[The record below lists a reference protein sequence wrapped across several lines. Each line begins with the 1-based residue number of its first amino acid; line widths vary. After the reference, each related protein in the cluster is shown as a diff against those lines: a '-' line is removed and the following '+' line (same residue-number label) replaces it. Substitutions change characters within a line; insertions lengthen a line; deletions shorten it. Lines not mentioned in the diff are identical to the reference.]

1 MRNLI
6 TLVVTGIILIIG
18 LLAAINMSTH
28 SSEADIEAVSIA
40 NKLYESGQYDQAIQ
54 IYQQII
60 SQGVQD
66 SAIYYN
72 LGNVYYKQG
81 DLGLAIVNYERAALI
96 NPRDS
101 DIQANLTI
109 ARNQAVQSESL
120 PAIAM
125 GPVNS
130 ITRLIGSWLSIDETA
145 ILALALWFAFSLL
158 FLVWL
163 QLEPGKARTGM
174 GYAVFMTLFLVAVL
188 GLSLGNRIY
197 NGKVHPTAVVVANE
211 ITINSQPGDKYATE
225 YSLHNGA
232 EVILLGT
239 QGEWVH
245 LSTPG
250 ETLDGWIPLSAVEY
264 VL

>member
-6 TLVVTGIILIIG
+6 MLAVTGLVLIMG
-18 LLAAINMSTH
+18 LLAAINMSAH
-28 SSEADIEAVSIA
+28 SLEADIEAVSIG
-40 NKLYESGQYDQAIQ
+40 NKLFESGQYDQATQ

-81 DLGLAIVNYERAALI
+81 DLGRAIVNYERAALM

-101 DIQANLTI
+101 DIQANLII
-109 ARNQAVQSESL
+109 ARKQAEPSESL
-120 PAIAM
+120 PAIAT
-125 GPVNS
+125 GPVDS
-130 ITRLIGSWLSIDETA
+130 ITRLIGSWFSIDETA
-145 ILALALWFAFSLL
+145 ILALGLWFAFSML

-163 QLEPGKARTGM
+163 QLEPGKARTWM
-174 GYAVFMTLFLVAVL
+174 GYSAFMTLLLVAVL
-188 GLSLGNRIY
+188 TLSLGNRIY
-197 NGKVHPTAVVVANE
+197 NEKVHPTAVVVADE
-211 ITINSQPGDKYATE
+211 ITINSQPGDQYTTE

-232 EVILLGT
+232 EVVLLGT
-239 QGEWVH
+239 QGDWAH

-250 ETLDGWIPLSAVEY
+250 ETMEGWIPLSAVEY
-264 VL
+264 V

>member
-1 MRNLI
+1 MLA
-6 TLVVTGIILIIG
+6 VTGLVLIMG
-18 LLAAINMSTH
+18 LLAAINMSAH
-28 SSEADIEAVSIA
+28 SLEADIEAVSIG
-40 NKLYESGQYDQAIQ
+40 NKLFESGQYDQATQ

-81 DLGLAIVNYERAALI
+81 DLGRAIVNYERAALM

-109 ARNQAVQSESL
+109 ARKQAEPSESL
-120 PAIAM
+120 PAIAT
-125 GPVNS
+125 GPVDS
-130 ITRLIGSWLSIDETA
+130 ITRLIGSWFSIDETA
-145 ILALALWFAFSLL
+145 ILALGLWFAFSML

-163 QLEPGKARTGM
+163 QLEPGKARTWM
-174 GYAVFMTLFLVAVL
+174 GYSAFMTLLLVAVL
-188 GLSLGNRIY
+188 TLSLGNRIY
-197 NGKVHPTAVVVANE
+197 NEKVHPTAVVVADE
-211 ITINSQPGDKYATE
+211 ITINSQPGDQYTTE

-232 EVILLGT
+232 EVVLLGT
-239 QGEWVH
+239 QGDWAH

-250 ETLDGWIPLSAVEY
+250 ETMEGWIPLSAVEY
-264 VL
+264 V

>member
-6 TLVVTGIILIIG
+6 MLAVTGLVLIMG
-18 LLAAINMSTH
+18 LLAAINMSAH
-28 SSEADIEAVSIA
+28 SLEADIEAVSIG
-40 NKLYESGQYDQAIQ
+40 NKLFESGQYDQATQ

-81 DLGLAIVNYERAALI
+81 DLGRAIVNYERAALM

-109 ARNQAVQSESL
+109 ARKQAEPSESL
-120 PAIAM
+120 PAIAT
-125 GPVNS
+125 GPVDS
-130 ITRLIGSWLSIDETA
+130 ITRLIGSWFSIDETA
-145 ILALALWFAFSLL
+145 ILALGLWFAFSML

-197 NGKVHPTAVVVANE
+197 NEKVHPTAVVVADE
-211 ITINSQPGDKYATE
+211 ITINSQPGDQYTTE

-232 EVILLGT
+232 EVVLLGT
-239 QGEWVH
+239 QGDWAH

-250 ETLDGWIPLSAVEY
+250 ETMEGWILLSAVEY
-264 VL
+264 V

>member
-6 TLVVTGIILIIG
+6 TLALTGLVLIIG
-18 LLAAINMSTH
+18 LIAALNISAH
-28 SSEADIEAVSIA
+28 SSEADIDAVSIA
-40 NKLYESGQYDQAIQ
+40 NKLYESGQYDQATQ

-72 LGNVYYKQG
+72 MGNVYYKQG
-81 DLGLAIVNYERAALI
+81 DLGRAIVNYERAALL

-109 ARNQAVQSESL
+109 ARNHAEQSESL
-120 PAIAM
+120 PAIAK
-125 GPVNS
+125 GPVDS
-130 ITRLIGSWLSIDETA
+130 ISRFIGGWFSIDETA
-145 ILALALWFAFSLL
+145 ILALGLWFTFSLL

-163 QLEPGKARTGM
+163 QLEPGKARTWM
-174 GYAVFMTLFLVAVL
+174 GYSAFMTLLLVAVL
-188 GLSLGNRIY
+188 SLSLGNRIY
-197 NGKVHPTAVVVANE
+197 SEKVHPTAVVVANE
-211 ITINSQPGDKYATE
+211 ITINSQPGDLYATE
-225 YSLHNGA
+225 KSLHNGA

-239 QGEWVH
+239 QGDWAH
-245 LSTPG
+245 LATPG
-250 ETLDGWIPLSAVEY
+250 ETLEGWIPLSAVEY

>member
-1 MRNLI
+1 MLA
-6 TLVVTGIILIIG
+6 VTGLVLIMG
-18 LLAAINMSTH
+18 LLAAINMSAH
-28 SSEADIEAVSIA
+28 SLEADIEAVSIG
-40 NKLYESGQYDQAIQ
+40 NKLFESGQYDQATQ

-81 DLGLAIVNYERAALI
+81 DLGRAIVNYERAALM

-109 ARNQAVQSESL
+109 ARKQAEPSESL
-120 PAIAM
+120 PAIAT
-125 GPVNS
+125 GPVDS
-130 ITRLIGSWLSIDETA
+130 ITRLIGSWFSIDETA
-145 ILALALWFAFSLL
+145 ILALGLWFAFSML

-163 QLEPGKARTGM
+163 QLEPGKARTWM
-174 GYAVFMTLFLVAVL
+174 GYSAFMTLLLVAVL
-188 GLSLGNRIY
+188 TLSLGNRIY
-197 NGKVHPTAVVVANE
+197 NEKVHPTAVVVADE
-211 ITINSQPGDKYATE
+211 ITINSQPGDQYTTE

-232 EVILLGT
+232 EVVLLGT
-239 QGEWVH
+239 QGDWAH

-250 ETLDGWIPLSAVEY
+250 ETMEGWILLSAVEY
-264 VL
+264 V

>member
-6 TLVVTGIILIIG
+6 MLAVTGLVLIMG
-18 LLAAINMSTH
+18 LLAAINMSAH
-28 SSEADIEAVSIA
+28 SLEADIEAVSIG
-40 NKLYESGQYDQAIQ
+40 NKLFESGQYDQATQ

-81 DLGLAIVNYERAALI
+81 DLGRAIVNYERAALM

-109 ARNQAVQSESL
+109 ARKQAEPSESL
-120 PAIAM
+120 PAIAT
-125 GPVNS
+125 GPVDS
-130 ITRLIGSWLSIDETA
+130 ITRLIGSWFSIDETA
-145 ILALALWFAFSLL
+145 ILALGLWFAFSML

-163 QLEPGKARTGM
+163 QLEPGKARTWM
-174 GYAVFMTLFLVAVL
+174 GYSAFMTLLLVAVL
-188 GLSLGNRIY
+188 TLSLGNRIY
-197 NGKVHPTAVVVANE
+197 NEKVHPTAVVVADE
-211 ITINSQPGDKYATE
+211 ITINSQPGDQYTTE

-232 EVILLGT
+232 EVVLLGT
-239 QGEWVH
+239 QGDWAH

-250 ETLDGWIPLSAVEY
+250 ETMEGWIPLSAVEY
-264 VL
+264 V

>member
-6 TLVVTGIILIIG
+6 MLAVTGLVLIIG
-18 LLAAINMSTH
+18 LLAAINMSAH
-28 SSEADIEAVSIA
+28 SLEADIEAVSIA
-40 NKLYESGQYDQAIQ
+40 NKLYESGQYDQATQ
-54 IYQQII
+54 IYEQII

-81 DLGLAIVNYERAALI
+81 DLGRAIVNYERAALM

-109 ARNQAVQSESL
+109 ARKQAEPSESL
-120 PAIAM
+120 PAIAT
-125 GPVNS
+125 GPVDS
-130 ITRLIGSWLSIDETA
+130 ITRLIGSWFSIDETA
-145 ILALALWFAFSLL
+145 ILALGLWFAFSML

-163 QLEPGKARTGM
+163 QLEPGKARTWM
-174 GYAVFMTLFLVAVL
+174 GYSAFMTLLLVAVL
-188 GLSLGNRIY
+188 TLSLGNRIY
-197 NGKVHPTAVVVANE
+197 NEKVHPTAVVVADE
-211 ITINSQPGDKYATE
+211 ITINSQPGDQYTTE

-232 EVILLGT
+232 EVVLLGT
-239 QGEWVH
+239 QGDWAH

-250 ETLDGWIPLSAVEY
+250 ETMEGWIPLSAVEY
-264 VL
+264 V

>member
-6 TLVVTGIILIIG
+6 TLAVTGLVLIIG
-18 LLAAINMSTH
+18 LLAAINMSAH
-28 SSEADIEAVSIA
+28 SLEADIEAVSIA
-40 NKLYESGQYDQAIQ
+40 NKLYESGQYDQATQ
-54 IYQQII
+54 IYEQII

-81 DLGLAIVNYERAALI
+81 ALGRAIVNYERAALM

-109 ARNQAVQSESL
+109 ARNQAEQSESL
-120 PAIAM
+120 PAIAT
-125 GPVNS
+125 GPLDS
-130 ITRLIGSWLSIDETA
+130 ITRLIGSWLSIDEIA
-145 ILALALWFAFSLL
+145 ILALGLWFAFSLL
-158 FLVWL
+158 FLVWF

-174 GYAVFMTLFLVAVL
+174 GYAAFMTLFLVAML

-197 NGKVHPTAVVVANE
+197 NEKVHPTAVVVANE
-211 ITINSQPGDKYATE
+211 ITINSQPGDQYATE

-239 QGEWVH
+239 QGEWAH

-250 ETLDGWIPLSAVEY
+250 ETLEGWIPLSAVEY

>member
-6 TLVVTGIILIIG
+6 MLAVTGLVLIMG
-18 LLAAINMSTH
+18 LLAAINMSAH
-28 SSEADIEAVSIA
+28 SLEADIEAVSIG
-40 NKLYESGQYDQAIQ
+40 NKLFESGQYDQATQ

-81 DLGLAIVNYERAALI
+81 DLGRAIVNYERAALM

-109 ARNQAVQSESL
+109 ARKQAEPSESL
-120 PAIAM
+120 PAIAT
-125 GPVNS
+125 GPVDS
-130 ITRLIGSWLSIDETA
+130 ITRLVGSWFSIDETA
-145 ILALALWFAFSLL
+145 ILALGLWFAFSML

-163 QLEPGKARTGM
+163 QLEPGKARTWM
-174 GYAVFMTLFLVAVL
+174 GYSAFMTLLLVAVL
-188 GLSLGNRIY
+188 TLSLGNRIY
-197 NGKVHPTAVVVANE
+197 NEKVHPTAVVVADE
-211 ITINSQPGDKYATE
+211 ITINSQPGDQYTTE

-232 EVILLGT
+232 EVVLLGT
-239 QGEWVH
+239 QGDWAH

-250 ETLDGWIPLSAVEY
+250 ETMEGWIPLSAVEY
-264 VL
+264 V